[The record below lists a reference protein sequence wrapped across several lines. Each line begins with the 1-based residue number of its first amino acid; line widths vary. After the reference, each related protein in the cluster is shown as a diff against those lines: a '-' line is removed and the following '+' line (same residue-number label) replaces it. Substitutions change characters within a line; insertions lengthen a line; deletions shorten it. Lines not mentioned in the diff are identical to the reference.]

1 MNHVNKFI
9 VNQSEDETK
18 TVSPPNNNFEVSD
31 DLSSNHF
38 DEEEPIEYL
47 NKSMKHKVY
56 FDEAKHLKLTE
67 KACKAL
73 IEGCDYGSE
82 WVNSDFLWELAMI
95 DPDLWTSY
103 EYFELYEKALRHGWR
118 DIVSEFRSKNPS
130 LEQFCNFFE
139 WGLLKACRIT
149 SENDQAKLH

>member
-1 MNHVNKFI
+1 MNRIKKFNVNESKDD
-9 VNQSEDETK
+9 SK
-18 TVSPPNNNFEVSD
+18 TVSLEANNFVTSD
-31 DLSSNHF
+31 DISLNHF

-47 NKSMKHKVY
+47 NKPMNHKVY
-56 FDEAKHLKLTE
+56 FDAAKHLKLTD

-73 IEGCDYGSE
+73 IEGCDYGST

-95 DPDLWTSY
+95 DPDLWMSY
-103 EYFELYEKALRHGWR
+103 EYFELYEKALCHGWR

-130 LEQFCNFFE
+130 LEQFCDFFE
-139 WGLLKACRIT
+139 RGLLKACRIT